1 MKFKPQTEEQASKSE
16 RRPLPAGIYD
26 AEVLEVTETQ
36 SKAGN
41 DMLKLKLGV
50 FRPQGGQ
57 DWVYDY
63 ITDTSY
69 RLAQLMSACGMSE
82 QYQKGEVHPDELEG
96 KSFKVTLKIDP
107 ARGEYS
113 ERNSVG
119 RYGTSTPKPA
129 AQNKEADEEDG
140 DEIPF

>member
-1 MKFKPQTEEQASKSE
+1 MKFKPQTEEESALAE

-26 AEVLEVTETQ
+26 AEVLLAEETR

-41 DMLKLKLGV
+41 DMLKIKLAV
-50 FRPQGGQ
+50 YRPNGGQ
-57 DWVYDY
+57 EWVWDY

-69 RLAQLMSACGMSE
+69 RLGQLMTACGLSE
-82 QYQKGEVHPDELEG
+82 QYLKGQVHPDELEG
-96 KSFKVTLKIDP
+96 KSFKVTLKVDP

-119 RYGTSTPKPA
+119 RYGLATPKPTTPTVA
-129 AQNKEADEEDG
+129 STEADD
-140 DEIPF
+140 DFVF

>member
-1 MKFKPQTEEQASKSE
+1 MKFKPQTEEQAASAE
-16 RRPLPAGIYD
+16 RRPLRAGIYD
-26 AEVLEVTETQ
+26 AEVLEVVETR

-50 FRPQGGQ
+50 FRPNGGQ

-69 RLAQLMSACGMSE
+69 RLGQLMTACDMSE
-82 QYQKGEVHPDELEG
+82 QYLKGEVDADEILG
-96 KSFKVTLKIDP
+96 KCFKVTLKIDP

-119 RYGTSTPKPA
+119 RYGLATPKLTTPTVTPPT
-129 AQNKEADEEDG
+129 EADD
-140 DEIPF
+140 DFDF

>member
-1 MKFKPQTEEQASKSE
+1 MKFKPQSEEEAAAAE
-16 RRPLPAGIYD
+16 RKTLPAGIYD
-26 AEVLEVTETQ
+26 AEVLEVVETR

-41 DMLKLKLGV
+41 DMLKIKLGV
-50 FRPQGGQ
+50 FRPQGGH

-82 QYQKGEVHPDELEG
+82 QYQKGEVEADEIQG
-96 KSFKVTLKIDP
+96 KCFQVTLKVDP
-107 ARGEYS
+107 ARGDFS

-119 RYGTSTPKPA
+119 RYGTATPKPA
-129 AQNKEADEEDG
+129 APTPASTEADD
-140 DEIPF
+140 DFVF

>member
-1 MKFKPQTEEQASKSE
+1 MKFKPQTEEEAALAE

-26 AEVLEVTETQ
+26 AEVLLAEETR

-41 DMLKLKLGV
+41 DMLKIKLAV
-50 FRPQGGQ
+50 YRPNGGQ
-57 DWVYDY
+57 EWVWDY

-69 RLAQLMSACGMSE
+69 RLGQLMTVCGLSD

-96 KSFKVTLKIDP
+96 KSFKVTLKVDP

-113 ERNSVG
+113 ARNSVG
-119 RYGTSTPKPA
+119 RYGLAKPKPA
-129 AQNKEADEEDG
+129 TPAEASTEAED
-140 DEIPF
+140 DFVF

>member
-1 MKFKPQTEEQASKSE
+1 MKFRPQTEEEAASAE

-26 AEVLEVTETQ
+26 AEVLEVVETR

-41 DMLKLKLGV
+41 DMLKIKLGV
-50 FRPQGGQ
+50 FRPQGGH
-57 DWVYDY
+57 DWIYDY

-69 RLAQLMSACGMSE
+69 RLGQLMSACGLSD

-96 KSFKVTLKIDP
+96 KSFKVTLKVDP

-119 RYGTSTPKPA
+119 RYGTATPKPTTPTVVA
-129 AQNKEADEEDG
+129 STEADD
-140 DEIPF
+140 DFVF

>member
-1 MKFKPQTEEQASKSE
+1 
-16 RRPLPAGIYD
+16 
-26 AEVLEVTETQ
+26 
-36 SKAGN
+36 
-41 DMLKLKLGV
+41 MLKLKLGV

-69 RLAQLMSACGMSE
+69 RLGQLMTACGMSE
-82 QYQKGEVHPDELEG
+82 QYLKGEVDADEIRG
-96 KSFKVTLKIDP
+96 KCFQVTLKVDP

-129 AQNKEADEEDG
+129 APSPASTEADD
-140 DEIPF
+140 DFDF

>member
-1 MKFKPQTEEQASKSE
+1 MKFKPQTEEEAASAE

-26 AEVLEVTETQ
+26 AEVLEVVETR

-69 RLAQLMSACGMSE
+69 RLGQLMSACGMSE
-82 QYQKGEVHPDELEG
+82 QYLKGEVDADEILG
-96 KSFKVTLKIDP
+96 KCFKVTLKIDP

-119 RYGTSTPKPA
+119 RYGTATPKPPA
-129 AQNKEADEEDG
+129 PSPASTEADD
-140 DEIPF
+140 DFDF

>member
-1 MKFKPQTEEQASKSE
+1 MKFKPQTEEEAASAE

-26 AEVLEVTETQ
+26 AEVLLAEETR

-41 DMLKLKLGV
+41 DMLKIKLAV
-50 FRPQGGQ
+50 YRPNGGQ
-57 DWVYDY
+57 EWVWDY

-69 RLAQLMSACGMSE
+69 RLGQLMGACGLSE
-82 QYQKGEVHPDELEG
+82 QYLKGEVHPDEIEG

-119 RYGTSTPKPA
+119 RYGTATPKPA
-129 AQNKEADEEDG
+129 APSPASTEAD

>member
-1 MKFKPQTEEQASKSE
+1 MKFKPQTAEESASAE
-16 RRPLPAGIYD
+16 RRPLRAGIYD
-26 AEVLEVTETQ
+26 AEVLEVEETR

-69 RLAQLMSACGMSE
+69 RLGQLMSACGLSE
-82 QYQKGEVHPDELEG
+82 QYQKGEVHPDEFEG
-96 KSFKVTLKIDP
+96 KCFKVTLKIDP

-119 RYGTSTPKPA
+119 RYGLATPKPA
-129 AQNKEADEEDG
+129 APNKEADEEEG

>member
-1 MKFKPQTEEQASKSE
+1 MKFKPQTEEESAVSTRKV
-16 RRPLPAGIYD
+16 LPAGIYD
-26 AEVLEVTETQ
+26 AEVLLAEETR

-41 DMLKLKLGV
+41 DMMKIKLAV
-50 FRPQGGQ
+50 YRPNGGQ
-57 DWVYDY
+57 EWVWDY

-69 RLAQLMSACGMSE
+69 RLGQLMSACGLSE

-96 KSFKVTLKIDP
+96 KCFKVTLKIDP

-119 RYGTSTPKPA
+119 RYGLATPKPA
-129 AQNKEADEEDG
+129 APNKEDDEEEG

>member
-1 MKFKPQTEEQASKSE
+1 MKFKPQTEEEAASAE
-16 RRPLPAGIYD
+16 RRPLRAGIYD
-26 AEVLEVTETQ
+26 AEVLEVVETR
-36 SKAGN
+36 SNAGN

-50 FRPQGGQ
+50 FRPNGGQ

-69 RLAQLMSACGMSE
+69 RLGQLMTACGMSD
-82 QYQKGEVHPDELEG
+82 QYLKGEVDADEIRG
-96 KSFKVTLKIDP
+96 KCFKVTLKIDP

-119 RYGTSTPKPA
+119 RYGTSTPKPPA
-129 AQNKEADEEDG
+129 PSPASTEADD
-140 DEIPF
+140 DFDF

>member
-1 MKFKPQTEEQASKSE
+1 MKFRPQTEEEAAAAE
-16 RRPLPAGIYD
+16 RRTLPAGIYD
-26 AEVLEVTETQ
+26 AEVLEVVETR

-50 FRPQGGQ
+50 FRPNGGQ

-69 RLAQLMSACGMSE
+69 RLGQLMTACDMSE
-82 QYQKGEVHPDELEG
+82 QYLKGEVDADEILG
-96 KSFKVTLKIDP
+96 KCFKVTLKIDP

-129 AQNKEADEEDG
+129 APSPASTEADD
-140 DEIPF
+140 DFDF

>member
-1 MKFKPQTEEQASKSE
+1 MKFKPQTEEESALAE

-26 AEVLEVTETQ
+26 AEVLLAEETR

-41 DMLKLKLGV
+41 DMLKIKLAV
-50 FRPQGGQ
+50 YRPNGGQ
-57 DWVYDY
+57 EWVWDY

-69 RLAQLMSACGMSE
+69 RLGQLMTACGLSE
-82 QYQKGEVHPDELEG
+82 QYLKGEVHPDELEG

-107 ARGEYS
+107 ARGDFS

-119 RYGTSTPKPA
+119 RYGTATPKPA
-129 AQNKEADEEDG
+129 APSPASTEAED
-140 DEIPF
+140 DIPF

>member
-1 MKFKPQTEEQASKSE
+1 MKFKPQTEEASASTRKV
-16 RRPLPAGIYD
+16 LPAGIYD
-26 AEVLEVTETQ
+26 AEVLLAEETR

-41 DMLKLKLGV
+41 DMMKIKLAV
-50 FRPQGGQ
+50 YRPNGGQ
-57 DWVYDY
+57 EWVWDY

-69 RLAQLMSACGMSE
+69 RLGQLMSACGLSE
-82 QYQKGEVHPDELEG
+82 QYQKGEVHPDEIEG

-119 RYGTSTPKPA
+119 RYGTATPKPTPSA
-129 AQNKEADEEDG
+129 EESTEAED
-140 DEIPF
+140 DIPF

>member
-1 MKFKPQTEEQASKSE
+1 MKFRPQTEEEASASTRKV
-16 RRPLPAGIYD
+16 LPAGIYD
-26 AEVLEVTETQ
+26 AEVLLAEETR

-41 DMLKLKLGV
+41 DMMKIKLAV
-50 FRPQGGQ
+50 YRPNGGQ
-57 DWVYDY
+57 EWVWDY

-69 RLAQLMSACGMSE
+69 RLGQLMTACGLSE
-82 QYQKGEVHPDELEG
+82 QYLKGEVHPDELEG

-119 RYGTSTPKPA
+119 RYGTATPKPTTSA
-129 AQNKEADEEDG
+129 EASTEAED
-140 DEIPF
+140 DIPF

>member
-1 MKFKPQTEEQASKSE
+1 MKFKPQTEEEAALAE

-26 AEVLEVTETQ
+26 AEVLLAEETR

-41 DMLKLKLGV
+41 DMLKIKLAV
-50 FRPQGGQ
+50 YRPNGGQ
-57 DWVYDY
+57 EWVWDY

-69 RLAQLMSACGMSE
+69 RLGQLMTACGLSE
-82 QYQKGEVHPDELEG
+82 QYLKGEVHPDELEG

-107 ARGEYS
+107 ARGDFS

-119 RYGTSTPKPA
+119 RYGTATPKPA
-129 AQNKEADEEDG
+129 APSPASTEADD
-140 DEIPF
+140 DFDF

>member
-1 MKFKPQTEEQASKSE
+1 MKFKPQTEEEASASTRKV
-16 RRPLPAGIYD
+16 LPAGSYD
-26 AEVLEVTETQ
+26 AEVLLAEETR

-41 DMLKLKLGV
+41 DMLKIKLAV
-50 FRPQGGQ
+50 YRPNGGQ
-57 DWVYDY
+57 EWVWDY

-69 RLAQLMSACGMSE
+69 RLGQLMSACGLSE

-96 KSFKVTLKIDP
+96 KSFKVTLKVDP

-119 RYGTSTPKPA
+119 RYGTATPKPA
-129 AQNKEADEEDG
+129 APSSAFTEADD
-140 DEIPF
+140 DFVF

>member
-1 MKFKPQTEEQASKSE
+1 MKFRPQTEEEAASAE

-26 AEVLEVTETQ
+26 AEVLEVVETR

-41 DMLKLKLGV
+41 DMLKIKLGV
-50 FRPQGGQ
+50 FRPQGGH

-69 RLAQLMSACGMSE
+69 RLGQLMSACGLSE

-113 ERNSVG
+113 ARNSVG
-119 RYGTSTPKPA
+119 RYGTETPKPA
-129 AQNKEADEEDG
+129 APSPASTEADD
-140 DEIPF
+140 DFDF

>member
-1 MKFKPQTEEQASKSE
+1 MKFKPQSEEEAASAE

-26 AEVLEVTETQ
+26 AEVLEVVETR

-41 DMLKLKLGV
+41 DMLKIKLGV
-50 FRPQGGQ
+50 FRPQGGH
-57 DWVYDY
+57 DWIYDY

-69 RLAQLMSACGMSE
+69 RLGQLMSACGLSE

-119 RYGTSTPKPA
+119 RYGTATPKPA
-129 AQNKEADEEDG
+129 TPTVASTEADD
-140 DEIPF
+140 DFDF

>member
-1 MKFKPQTEEQASKSE
+1 MKFKPQTEEEASASTRKV
-16 RRPLPAGIYD
+16 LPAGIYD
-26 AEVLEVTETQ
+26 AEVLLAEETR

-50 FRPQGGQ
+50 FRPNGGQ

-69 RLAQLMSACGMSE
+69 RLGQLMSACGLSE
-82 QYQKGEVHPDELEG
+82 QYQNGEVHPDEIEG

-107 ARGEYS
+107 ARGDFS

-119 RYGTSTPKPA
+119 RYGTSTPKPPA
-129 AQNKEADEEDG
+129 PSPASTEADD
-140 DEIPF
+140 DFDF

>member
-1 MKFKPQTEEQASKSE
+1 MKFRPQTEEEAASAE

-26 AEVLEVTETQ
+26 AEVLEVVETR

-41 DMLKLKLGV
+41 DMLKIKLGV

-57 DWVYDY
+57 DWIYDY

-69 RLAQLMSACGMSE
+69 RLGQLMTACGLSE
-82 QYQKGEVHPDELEG
+82 QYLKGEVHPDELEG

-119 RYGTSTPKPA
+119 RYGTATPKPA
-129 AQNKEADEEDG
+129 APSPASTEAED
-140 DEIPF
+140 DFVF

>member
-1 MKFKPQTEEQASKSE
+1 MKFKPQTEEEAALAE

-26 AEVLEVTETQ
+26 AEVLLAEETR

-41 DMLKLKLGV
+41 DMLKIKLAV
-50 FRPQGGQ
+50 YRPNGGQ
-57 DWVYDY
+57 EWVWDY

-69 RLAQLMSACGMSE
+69 RLGQLMTVCGLSD

-96 KSFKVTLKIDP
+96 KSFKVTLKVDP

-113 ERNSVG
+113 ARNSVG
-119 RYGTSTPKPA
+119 RYGTATPKPTTSA
-129 AQNKEADEEDG
+129 EASTEAED
-140 DEIPF
+140 DFVF

>member
-1 MKFKPQTEEQASKSE
+1 MKFKPQTEEESASAE

-26 AEVLEVTETQ
+26 AEVLEVVETR

-50 FRPQGGQ
+50 FRPQGGH

-69 RLAQLMSACGMSE
+69 RLGQLMSACGLSE
-82 QYQKGEVHPDELEG
+82 QYLKGEVHPDELEG

-107 ARGEYS
+107 ARGDFS

-119 RYGTSTPKPA
+119 RYGTATPKPA
-129 AQNKEADEEDG
+129 APTVASTEADD
-140 DEIPF
+140 DFDF

>member
-1 MKFKPQTEEQASKSE
+1 MKFKPQTAEESASAE
-16 RRPLPAGIYD
+16 RRPLRAGIYD
-26 AEVLEVTETQ
+26 AEVLEVTEARS
-36 SKAGN
+36 SKGN

-69 RLAQLMSACGMSE
+69 RLAQLMTACDMSE
-82 QYQKGEVHPDELEG
+82 QYLKGEVDADEIRG
-96 KSFKVTLKIDP
+96 KCFKVTLKIDP

-119 RYGTSTPKPA
+119 RYGLATPKPTV
-129 AQNKEADEEDG
+129 QNKEADEEEG

>member
-1 MKFKPQTEEQASKSE
+1 MKFKPQTEAESASAE
-16 RRPLPAGIYD
+16 RKTLPAGIYD
-26 AEVLEVTETQ
+26 AEVLEVVETR

-50 FRPQGGQ
+50 FRPQGGH

-69 RLAQLMSACGMSE
+69 RLAQLMSACGMNE
-82 QYQKGEVHPDELEG
+82 QYQKGEVKADEIEG
-96 KSFKVTLKIDP
+96 KCFQVTLKIDP
-107 ARGEYS
+107 ARGDFS

-119 RYGTSTPKPA
+119 RYGSSTPKPA
-129 AQNKEADEEDG
+129 APTLASTEADD
-140 DEIPF
+140 DFVF

>member
-1 MKFKPQTEEQASKSE
+1 MKFKPQTEEEAASAE

-26 AEVLEVTETQ
+26 AEVLLAEETR

-41 DMLKLKLGV
+41 DMLKIKLAV
-50 FRPQGGQ
+50 YRPNGGQ
-57 DWVYDY
+57 EWVWDY

-69 RLAQLMSACGMSE
+69 RLGQLMSACGISE

-96 KSFKVTLKIDP
+96 KSFKVTLKVDP
-107 ARGEYS
+107 ARGDFS

-119 RYGTSTPKPA
+119 RYGTATPKPTTSA
-129 AQNKEADEEDG
+129 EASTEAED
-140 DEIPF
+140 DIPF

>member
-1 MKFKPQTEEQASKSE
+1 MKFRPQTEEEAASAE

-26 AEVLEVTETQ
+26 AEVLEVVETR

-41 DMLKLKLGV
+41 DMLKIKLGV
-50 FRPQGGQ
+50 FRPQGGH
-57 DWVYDY
+57 DWIYDY

-69 RLAQLMSACGMSE
+69 RLGQLMTVCGLSE

-96 KSFKVTLKIDP
+96 KSFKVTLKVDP

-119 RYGTSTPKPA
+119 RYGTATPKPTTPTVVA
-129 AQNKEADEEDG
+129 STEADD
-140 DEIPF
+140 DFVF

>member
-1 MKFKPQTEEQASKSE
+1 MKFRPQTEEEAASAE
-16 RRPLPAGIYD
+16 RRPLRAGIYD
-26 AEVLEVTETQ
+26 AEVLEVVETR

-50 FRPQGGQ
+50 FRPNGGQ

-69 RLAQLMSACGMSE
+69 RLGQLMTACDMSE
-82 QYQKGEVHPDELEG
+82 QYLKGEVDADEILG
-96 KSFKVTLKIDP
+96 KCFKVTLKIDP

-129 AQNKEADEEDG
+129 APSPASTED
-140 DEIPF
+140 DDDFDF

>member
-1 MKFKPQTEEQASKSE
+1 MKFKPQTEEEALSSE

-26 AEVLEVTETQ
+26 AEVLEVVETR

-50 FRPQGGQ
+50 FRPQGGH

-69 RLAQLMSACGMSE
+69 RLGQLMSACGMSE
-82 QYQKGEVHPDELEG
+82 QYLKGEVDADEIQG
-96 KSFKVTLKIDP
+96 KCFKVTLKVDP

-113 ERNSVG
+113 ARNSVG
-119 RYGTSTPKPA
+119 RYGLATPKPTTPA
-129 AQNKEADEEDG
+129 EASTEAED
-140 DEIPF
+140 DIPF

>member
-1 MKFKPQTEEQASKSE
+1 MKFKPQTKEEAASAE
-16 RRPLPAGIYD
+16 RRSLPAGIYD
-26 AEVLEVTETQ
+26 AEVLEVVETT

-50 FRPQGGQ
+50 FRPQGGH

-69 RLAQLMSACGMSE
+69 RLAQLMTACGMSE
-82 QYQKGEVHPDELEG
+82 QYAKGEVDADEIKG
-96 KSFKVTLKIDP
+96 KCFQVTLKVDP

-119 RYGTSTPKPA
+119 RYGLATPKPA
-129 AQNKEADEEDG
+129 APSSAFTEADD
-140 DEIPF
+140 DFVF

>member
-1 MKFKPQTEEQASKSE
+1 MKFKPQTEEQAASAE
-16 RRPLPAGIYD
+16 RRPLRAGIYD

-69 RLAQLMSACGMSE
+69 RLAQLMIACEMSE
-82 QYQKGEVHPDELEG
+82 QYLKGEVDADEIRG
-96 KSFKVTLKIDP
+96 KCFKVTLKIDP
-107 ARGEYS
+107 ARGDFS

-119 RYGTSTPKPA
+119 RYGIAMPKLTA
-129 AQNKEADEEDG
+129 SNKEDDEEEG

>member
-1 MKFKPQTEEQASKSE
+1 MKFKPQTEEESASAE

-26 AEVLEVTETQ
+26 AEVLLAEETR

-41 DMLKLKLGV
+41 DMMKIKLAV
-50 FRPQGGQ
+50 YRPNGGQ
-57 DWVYDY
+57 EWVWDY

-69 RLAQLMSACGMSE
+69 RLGQLMSVCGLSE
-82 QYQKGEVHPDELEG
+82 QYQKGEVQADEIEG

-119 RYGTSTPKPA
+119 RYGIATAKPIAPTPAST
-129 AQNKEADEEDG
+129 ESED
-140 DEIPF
+140 DIPF